1 LRVTGCRTQAR
12 SPDGAVGR
20 AALRGPSIICVV
32 FLLAG
37 LKQLDGLTRHNR
49 RYRVLVDKLRMVVPA
64 QQNAE
69 IIEPG
74 YDALEF
80 HPIHQK
86 NRYRQL
92 VLSDV
97 IEKYILKILGLLS

>member
-1 LRVTGCRTQAR
+1 MTGCRTQTR
-12 SPDGAVGR
+12 SPVGAVGC
-20 AALRGPSIICVV
+20 AVLRGPSGLCVV

-37 LKQLDGLTRHNR
+37 IKQLDGLTRHNR
-49 RYRVLVDKLRMVVPA
+49 RYRVLIDKLRMVVPA

-80 HPIHQK
+80 HPVHQK
-86 NRYRQL
+86 YRYRQL

-97 IEKYILKILGLLS
+97 IQKYVLQILGLFS